1 VLNRLPLRLLVV
13 GVLLVGVLL
22 APMSADEGT
31 SLDGLQGG
39 RLTSNDLAKGTVI
52 LVVWASWSPRCRDIV
67 TRLNQL
73 DSAWSS
79 KARLV
84 SVVFQEEP
92 AVVKHFLEGH
102 RLEGHRL
109 GPPVYVDRTGAF
121 SKKHAVS
128 TVPWLLIFQDGQ
140 ITFRGKLPT
149 NPGPVIQRALG

>member
-1 VLNRLPLRLLVV
+1 MLKRSPLCLLVI
-13 GVLLVGVLL
+13 GVLLVLL
-22 APMSADEGT
+22 ATPAIAADERT
-31 SLDGLQGG
+31 SLDGLQSGQ
-39 RLTSNDLAKGTVI
+39 LTSNDLAKGTVI

-67 TRLNQL
+67 GRLNEL

-92 AVVKHFLEGH
+92 ETVERFLDGQPL
-102 RLEGHRL
+102 R
-109 GPPVYVDRTGAF
+109 PPVYVDRTGAF

-140 ITFRGKLPT
+140 VTFRGKLPT
-149 NPGPVIQRALG
+149 NPGPVIQRTLG